1 MSLQRVLIV
10 TETYRPEVNGVA
22 TTLGHW
28 VDGMIRKGIEVTVIR
43 PKQSK
48 KDLPISGRVFE
59 REAELLVFGLPIPG
73 YSELKF
79 GLASSRKLKTHI
91 EQLRPDAVYI
101 ATEGPLGLAALRAA
115 NAIGVKAVTGFHTN
129 FQSYSRFYSFGFL
142 EPIITKYLRWFH
154 NNSAGTLVPTRQ
166 QQAMLNNKG
175 LTNIQ
180 VVSRGIDHERF
191 SPNKRNETLRANWG
205 VQADEPVF
213 IYVGRIAAEKNLDLL
228 ATTYQAVCE
237 RFPDAKFVLVGD
249 GPLKPV
255 LSARF
260 PNLIFAGLK
269 RGEELAEHY
278 ASGDIFLFPS
288 KTDTFG
294 NVVTEAMA
302 SGCCVCAFDDAAAR
316 EHLKDRQSGFLADL
330 GDDGQFIENAIR
342 AYQETQLRM
351 NIAKA
356 SHAISMKLSWDEIVQ
371 QFCTTLLH
379 VNAQTTGI
387 YDANRTNIKFKS
399 ESPSR

>member
-129 FQSYSRFYSFGFL
+129 FQSYSRFY
-142 EPIITKYLRWFH
+142 
-154 NNSAGTLVPTRQ
+154 
-166 QQAMLNNKG
+166 
-175 LTNIQ
+175 
-180 VVSRGIDHERF
+180 
-191 SPNKRNETLRANWG
+191 
-205 VQADEPVF
+205 
-213 IYVGRIAAEKNLDLL
+213 
-228 ATTYQAVCE
+228 
-237 RFPDAKFVLVGD
+237 
-249 GPLKPV
+249 
-255 LSARF
+255 
-260 PNLIFAGLK
+260 
-269 RGEELAEHY
+269 
-278 ASGDIFLFPS
+278 
-288 KTDTFG
+288 
-294 NVVTEAMA
+294 
-302 SGCCVCAFDDAAAR
+302 
-316 EHLKDRQSGFLADL
+316 
-330 GDDGQFIENAIR
+330 
-342 AYQETQLRM
+342 
-351 NIAKA
+351 
-356 SHAISMKLSWDEIVQ
+356 
-371 QFCTTLLH
+371 
-379 VNAQTTGI
+379 
-387 YDANRTNIKFKS
+387 
-399 ESPSR
+399 